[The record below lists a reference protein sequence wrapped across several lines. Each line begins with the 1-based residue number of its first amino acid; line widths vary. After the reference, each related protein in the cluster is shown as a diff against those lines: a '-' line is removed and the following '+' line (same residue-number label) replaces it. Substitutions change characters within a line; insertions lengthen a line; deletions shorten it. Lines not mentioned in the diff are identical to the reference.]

1 MSFSKND
8 RNVRAGSGK
17 GFPIDPGAD
26 TEATFAAVIAD
37 ALRRD
42 FGATPAHVKHIARL
56 TGANA
61 RSVQNWLQARNGP
74 SGAGLVVLMRHSDEV
89 TDAVLSLAD
98 RGELRRRM
106 AAGVQMVELRK
117 SILAVLSHLPDPNP

>member
-1 MSFSKND
+1 MSFSRND
-8 RNVRAGSGK
+8 RKVRGGTGN
-17 GFPIDPGAD
+17 GFPLDPGAD

-42 FGATPAHVKHIARL
+42 FGDTPAHVKHIARL

-61 RSVQNWLQARNGP
+61 RTVQNWLQARNGP

-89 TDAVLSLAD
+89 TTAVLALAERD
-98 RGELRRRM
+98 GLTRASALLKN
-106 AAGVQMVELRK
+106 AAGMRAAVSSL
-117 SILAVLSHLPDPNP
+117 LALLPES